1 MLLAD
6 RVALV
11 TGGGRGIGRA
21 ISLAL
26 AAEGA
31 RVAVCDVDEEPACGV
46 AREIGE
52 AGGEALAVKVDVT
65 DPDSVAAAVDKVLD
79 SFGRVDILVNNAGV
93 TRDRLLVR
101 MDVEDW
107 EVVLG
112 VNLRGTFLFT
122 KAVARSMMKQ
132 RCGAIVNVAS
142 VIGIIGNAGQ
152 GNYAASKAGV
162 IGLTKTAAREF
173 AGRGIRVN
181 AVAPGFIETRMT
193 DALSED
199 VKGKMLEVIPSGR
212 FGTPQDV
219 SDVVV
224 FLASDMARYVT
235 GQVVNVD
242 GGMVM

>member
-6 RVALV
+6 KVALV

-31 RVAVCDVDEEPACGV
+31 RVAVCDVDEEPASGV

-52 AGGEALAVKVDVT
+52 GGGEALAVKVDVT
-65 DPDSVAAAVDKVLD
+65 DPDSVAGAVDKVLD
-79 SFGRVDILVNNAGV
+79 SMGRVDILVNNAGV

-101 MDVEDW
+101 MNVEDW
-107 EVVLG
+107 EMVLG

-122 KAVARSMMKQ
+122 KAVARPMMKQ
-132 RCGAIVNVAS
+132 RSGAIVNVAS

-193 DALSED
+193 EALPED
-199 VKGKMLEVIPSGR
+199 VKEKMLEVIPSGR

-224 FLASDMARYVT
+224 FLASDRARYVT
-235 GQVVNVD
+235 GQVLNVD